1 MALTSGT
8 KLGPYEIQS
17 PLGAGGMG
25 EVYRARD
32 TRLDR
37 TVAIKVLPT
46 HLSADPELKQRF
58 DREAKAISA
67 LQHPNICTLHD
78 VGSQD
83 GVDFLVMEY
92 LEGQTLADRLV
103 KGALPLVQVLKIGT
117 EIAEALD
124 KAHRQG
130 IIHRDLKPGNIMLT
144 KSGAKLMDFG
154 LAKPTNVGLSAATP
168 LAHSTPTMSMAN
180 LSAPVAPL
188 TQQGAVLGTWQYIAP
203 EVLQGREADARSDIF
218 ALGGVLYEMAT
229 GQHAFEGK
237 TAASVIG
244 AILERDP
251 PPIVRTQPAAPLA
264 LDAIVKT
271 CLVKDPDERWQSAHD
286 VKVQLRW
293 LGSEGA
299 KAGTSE
305 DAEQNVRSARMAWAL
320 TVIASALAVVF
331 AIGDAWRKPTEAR
344 SIRAEINPR
353 SEQQF
358 GEFGP
363 TNSGFAISPDG
374 TKLVYSAKLKGV
386 SALWLRNLDQET
398 SQQLPGTEEGAFPF
412 WSPDGQKIGFF
423 GRSKLKTLT
432 LGSNNALEI
441 CDAVAGRGGTWSR
454 NGVIVFTPGI
464 NLPLFAVSESGGV
477 PHAVTELDHTRV
489 YSQRWP
495 FFLPDGDHFLFLTVL
510 NSSLTGSVADTGQGS
525 IQVGSLSHKES
536 KELLTMLS
544 PAEFAAGYLLYT
556 RPDNVLVAQKFNP
569 DRLQLSGDPIPIAPN
584 VLRMPTLFRTF
595 FSVSSAGVLTYSG
608 GSDAFR
614 PPPQSLIVTDRKGN
628 KLTSVAEEVLLGTPR
643 FSPDGNQILFTNSNS
658 ASIGHNLWVYDLT
671 RGIKAPVTAGDK
683 VTSNSDAVWSSDGR
697 RIAFTKYGPGK
708 YSIQVKNADGS
719 GPEQVVMDDD
729 IIPIWPRDWS
739 SDQKYLALVTGTS
752 FLYNKVEFLDM
763 QGGTA
768 KPFSAPSIGSGEGN
782 RNPRFSPDGKW
793 VAYSSNES
801 GQSQIM
807 VTSFPGTTGRWQV
820 STDGGSSPAW
830 RGDGGELFY
839 VSPSPDNWFMS
850 VDVTKKGA
858 GINFGKP
865 QKLFQ
870 MAAASGGSP
879 YDVSRDGKK
888 FAIVS
893 AGNGPP
899 APIILVTNWTA
910 EWKK

>member
-37 TVAIKVLPT
+37 TVAVKVLPS
-46 HLSADPELKQRF
+46 HLSADPELKLRF
-58 DREAKAISA
+58 EREAKAISA

-78 VGSQD
+78 VGSEG

-103 KGALPLVQVLKIGT
+103 KGALPLDQVLKVGA
-117 EIAEALD
+117 EIAEALE

-130 IIHRDLKPGNIMLT
+130 IVHRDLKPGNIMLT

-154 LAKPTNVGLSAATP
+154 LAKPNAALSAGSP
-168 LAHSTPTMSMAN
+168 MAHSTPTMSMAN
-180 LSAPVAPL
+180 LSSPAEPL
-188 TQQGAVLGTWQYIAP
+188 TQRGSVLGTWQYIAP

-218 ALGGVLYEMAT
+218 ALGVVLYEMAT

-251 PPIVRTQPAAPLA
+251 APIDSVRPAAPPT
-264 LDAIVKT
+264 LDALVKT
-271 CLVKDPDERWQSAHD
+271 CLAKDPDDRWQSAHD

-293 LGSEGA
+293 LASSTATAGA
-299 KAGTSE
+299 SE
-305 DAEQNVRSARMAWAL
+305 DTKQNVRSVRVAWAL
-320 TVIASALAVVF
+320 AAVASVLAVLF
-331 AIGDAWRKPTEAR
+331 AIGYVGKKPPEAR

-363 TNSGFAISPDG
+363 TYNGFALSPDG
-374 TKLVYSAKLKGV
+374 TRLVYSVTLKGT

-398 SQQLPGTEEGAFPF
+398 SQQLPGTEDGSFPF
-412 WSPDGQKIGFF
+412 WSPDGQKVGFF

-432 LGSNNALEI
+432 LGSNSSLEI
-441 CDAVAGRGGTWSR
+441 CDAPGGRGGAWNR
-454 NGVIVFTPGI
+454 NGVIVFTPNI
-464 NLPLFAVSESGGV
+464 NQPLFAVSDSGGV
-477 PHAVTELDHTRV
+477 PHAVTELDHTRL
-489 YSQRWP
+489 YSHRWP
-495 FFLPDGDHFLFLTVL
+495 YFLPDGEHFLFLAVV
-510 NSSLTGSVADTGQGS
+510 NSSLTGSATDTGQGS
-525 IQVGSLSHKES
+525 IQVGSLSRKES

-544 PAEFAAGYLLYT
+544 PAEFAAGYLLYA
-556 RPDNVLVAQKFNP
+556 RPDNVLVAQAFDP
-569 DRLQLSGDPIPIAPN
+569 DRLQLKGDPIPIAQS

-595 FSVSSAGVLTYSG
+595 FSVSQAGALTYSA

-614 PPPQSLIVTDRKGN
+614 PPAQSLIVTDRKGN
-628 KLTSVAEEVLLGTPR
+628 KLTTVAEEVMLGTPR
-643 FSPDGNQILFTNSNS
+643 FSPDGKRILFTNSNNT
-658 ASIGHNLWVYDLT
+658 SIGHNLWVYDVA
-671 RGIKAPVTAGDK
+671 RGTKTPVTAGDK
-683 VTSNSDAVWSSDGR
+683 VTSNSDAVWSLDGR
-697 RIAFTKYGPGK
+697 RIAFTQYGPGK
-708 YSIQVKNADGS
+708 YAIHVKNADGS
-719 GPEQVVMDDD
+719 GPEQTVMDDD

-739 SDQKYLALVTGTS
+739 SDQKHLALVTGTS
-752 FLYNKVEFLDM
+752 FLYNRVEFLDM
-763 QGGTA
+763 QGGPA
-768 KPFSAPSIGSGEGN
+768 KPFVAPSISPAEGN

-801 GQSQIM
+801 GQAQIM
-807 VTSFPGTTGRWQV
+807 VTSFSGTQGRWQV
-820 STDGGSSPAW
+820 STEGGASPAW

-839 VSPSPDNWFMS
+839 IGPSPDSWFIS
-850 VDVTKKGA
+850 VEVAKQGN
-858 GINFGKP
+858 GLSFGKP

-870 MAAASGGSP
+870 MPVASGGSP
-879 YDVSRDGKK
+879 YDVSRDGNK

-893 AGNGPP
+893 AGNRPP
-899 APIILVTNWTA
+899 APIILVTNWTS
-910 EWKK
+910 ELKK

>member
-1 MALTSGT
+1 MSLTSGT
-8 KLGPYEIQS
+8 RLGPYEIQS

-37 TVAIKVLPT
+37 TVAIKVLPS
-46 HLSADPELKQRF
+46 HLSADPELKLRF

-103 KGALPLVQVLKIGT
+103 KGALPLDQVWKIGA
-117 EIAEALD
+117 EIAEALE

-154 LAKPTNVGLSAATP
+154 LAKPSLAALSAATP
-168 LAHSTPTMSMAN
+168 LAQSTPTMSMEH
-180 LSAPVAPL
+180 LSAPAAPL

-218 ALGGVLYEMAT
+218 ALGVVLYEMAT

-244 AILERDP
+244 SILERDP
-251 PPIVRTQPAAPLA
+251 PPIDSIRPATPPAF
-264 LDAIVKT
+264 DAVVKT
-271 CLVKDPDERWQSAHD
+271 CLAKDPEERWQSAHD

-293 LGSEGA
+293 LGTEAA
-299 KAGTSE
+299 KAGPSE
-305 DAEQNVRSARMAWAL
+305 NAKPVRHPRIAWLLAS
-320 TVIASALAVVF
+320 VASALAVLF
-331 AIGDAWRKPTEAR
+331 AIGYAAKKPPDAR
-344 SIRAEINPR
+344 SVRAEINPR

-363 TNSGFAISPDG
+363 TYNGFALSPDG
-374 TKLVYSAKLKGV
+374 TRLVYSATLKGT

-398 SQQLPGTEEGAFPF
+398 SQQLPGTEDGSFPF
-412 WSPDGQKIGFF
+412 WSPTGQKIGFF
-423 GRSKLKTLT
+423 GQNKLKTLT
-432 LGSNNALEI
+432 LGSNSSLEI
-441 CDAVAGRGGTWSR
+441 CDAPGGRGGTW
-454 NGVIVFTPGI
+454 NGHGVIVFTPNI
-464 NLPLFAVSESGGV
+464 NQPLFAVSDSGGV
-477 PHAVTELDHTRV
+477 PHAVTELDHTRL

-495 FFLPDGDHFLFLTVL
+495 YFLPDGEHFIFLAVA
-510 NSSLTGSVADTGQGS
+510 NSSLTGSATDTGQGS

-536 KELLTMLS
+536 RELLTMLS
-544 PAEFAAGYLLYT
+544 PAEFAAGYLLYA
-556 RPDNVLVAQKFNP
+556 RPDNVLVAQQFDP
-569 DRLQLSGDPIPIAPN
+569 DRLQLKGDPIAIAQS

-595 FSVSSAGVLTYSG
+595 FSVSQAGALTYSA

-628 KLTSVAEEVLLGTPR
+628 KLKTVAEEVMLGTPR
-643 FSPDGNQILFTNSNS
+643 FSPDGNQVLFTNSNNT
-658 ASIGHNLWVYDLT
+658 SIGHNLWVYDLA
-671 RGIKAPVTAGDK
+671 RGIKTPVTAGDK
-683 VTSNSDAVWSSDGR
+683 VTSNSDAVWSRDGR
-697 RIAFTKYGPGK
+697 QIAFTQYGPGK
-708 YSIQVKNADGS
+708 YSIHVKNADGS
-719 GPEQVVMDDD
+719 GPEQTVMNDD

-739 SDQKYLALVTGTS
+739 SDQKYLALVSGTS
-752 FLYNKVEFLDM
+752 FLYNKVEFLDI
-763 QGGTA
+763 QGGPA
-768 KPFSAPSIGSGEGN
+768 KPFVAPSIGLGEGN

-801 GQSQIM
+801 GQSQVM
-807 VTSFPGTTGRWQV
+807 VTSFSGTTGRWQV
-820 STDGGSSPAW
+820 STDGGASPAW

-839 VSPSPDNWFMS
+839 ISPSPDSWVIS
-850 VDVTKKGA
+850 VEVAKQGDGL
-858 GINFGKP
+858 NFGKP

-870 MAAASGGSP
+870 TPVASGGSP

-893 AGNGPP
+893 AGNRPP

-910 EWKK
+910 ELKK